1 MRKITLKENER
12 SNTDKECNMNG
23 DYADTVERKGES
35 KQFSLSFS

>member
-12 SNTDKECNMNG
+12 SSSDKECDMNG
-23 DYADTVERKGES
+23 EYADTPERKGES